1 MYFNKNLNKKEE
13 KCLKTFVNRK
23 KNKVNNYIH
32 NKRKIFNPIQIILII
47 NKQINNNKNNKMLK
61 KFINK
66 IAVILL
72 NKKIK

>member
-32 NKRKIFNPIQIILII
+32 NKQKIFNPI
-47 NKQINNNKNNKMLK
+47 
-61 KFINK
+61 
-66 IAVILL
+66 
-72 NKKIK
+72 